1 MKEFID
7 SVLNRE
13 MALLIWIVIL
23 PLWILSLNSVRK
35 SFSDVLKAFFVW
47 KIVSL
52 YAIFFLYASLLTW
65 LSYKAGFWDLSL
77 LKDTIVWTLGTAAIM
92 VARSTK
98 VTNWDYFREII
109 KDTLKW
115 TVILE
120 FINSFYTFSLS
131 VELAVL
137 PVLTLIG
144 LLIAYSET
152 FKDKLTGDQQKV
164 APLLRN
170 VTSFIGIM
178 ILGFVVYKTVT
189 QTGDLLTIINLK
201 SFLLP
206 IFFTLL
212 FVRFVYLIAL
222 LVSYENLWVR
232 LNFLINHRQDL
243 TNQLKRTILKEANV
257 NIIKLANISK
267 NIAKPTQI
275 YNDFS
280 PVMIN
285 EISKGKYKGSDE

>member
-7 SVLNRE
+7 SISNRE

-23 PLWILSLNSVRK
+23 LLWMLSSNSVRK
-35 SFSDVLKAFFVW
+35 SLSNVLKVFFVW

-52 YAIFFLYASLLTW
+52 YAIFCLYASSLTW
-65 LSYKAGFWDLSL
+65 LSYKADFFDLGL
-77 LKDTIVWTLGTAAIM
+77 LKDTIIWTLGTAVIM
-92 VARSTK
+92 VAQSIK
-98 VTNWDYFREII
+98 VTNWGYFREIV

-115 TVILE
+115 TIVLE
-120 FINSFYTFSLS
+120 FINSFYTFSLP
-131 VELAVL
+131 VELVLL

-144 LLIAYSET
+144 LLIAYSEA
-152 FKDKLTGDQQKV
+152 FKDKLTNDQKKV

-178 ILGFVVYKTVT
+178 ILVFVFYKTVT
-189 QTGDLLTIINLK
+189 QTGDLLTVSNLK

-212 FVRFVYLIAL
+212 FMPFVYLTAL
-222 LVSYENLWVR
+222 FVGYENLWVR
-232 LNFLINHRQDL
+232 LNFLTNHRKGL
-243 TNQLKRTILKEANV
+243 TNQLKRTILKVANV
-257 NIIKLANISK
+257 NIIKLSNISK
-267 NIAKPTQI
+267 NIAKPTQT

-280 PVMIN
+280 PAMVN
-285 EISKGKYKGSDE
+285 EISKGIYKGSDE